1 MPVAAKRYADELLKE
16 INADREAH
24 GKAPFD
30 DDKNGYILGVE
41 VTPGNV
47 HDSVSFDDVYEE
59 VTERFPKVKTIVADS
74 AYKTPDICKKVFD
87 DCRVL
92 SSAYKRP
99 MTRKGGHEWW
109 KYVYDEY
116 YDCVICP

>member
-1 MPVAAKRYADELLKE
+1 MPVAAKRYADKLLKE

-41 VTPGNV
+41 VV
-47 HDSVSFDDVYEE
+47 HDSVAFDDVYEE

-74 AYKTPDICKKVFD
+74 AYKTPHICKKY
-87 DCRVL
+87 
-92 SSAYKRP
+92 S
-99 MTRKGGHEWW
+99 MTAEFFH
-109 KYVYDEY
+109 
-116 YDCVICP
+116 